1 MDPGQDDAGFRI
13 DKVWFG
19 GGLAGALMAFAAI
32 GTLLSGLPELR
43 WLVLPPVLLGAVYGV
58 ARVWLRHR

>member
-1 MDPGQDDAGFRI
+1 MSDPNDRAAFRI

-32 GTLLSGLPELR
+32 GTLLSGLPQLW
-43 WLVLPPVLLGAVYGV
+43 WLVLPPVVLGAIYGI
-58 ARVWLRHR
+58 ARVWLRRR